1 MLIYRFP
8 GQEIIQK
15 TGCFQL
21 LESEIK
27 EGFIVSNFD
36 GSEKYIFS
44 ENQTDSEI
52 KILAK
57 EIQSV
62 SKADYLFQGTKLVA
76 AIRHLGIQKTVLSR
90 VLIQEFDTLK
100 TLDLF
105 HLLEQNYPKA
115 FIYCFSDENLGTWLG
130 ASPEILLQQ
139 FGNSGFTIA
148 LASTKKQEDNS
159 DWNEKEKLEQ
169 AFVSEFIEE
178 QLFNIGINQIE
189 KNGPN
194 EHIAGPIKHLRT
206 DFSFSL
212 DGVSIHQIISSLHP
226 TPAVSG
232 LPQNLSLDL
241 IKSLEKHNRE
251 LYAGFIGLAASD
263 KASFFVNLR
272 CCQVTKGKINLYVG
286 GGYTKDSNPEMEW
299 QETENKSRTILN
311 LVEKL

>member
-36 GSEKYIFS
+36 GSEKYIFI
-44 ENQTDSEI
+44 ENESDAEI
-52 KILAK
+52 KILDK

-90 VLIQEFDTLK
+90 VLSQEFETSK

-115 FIYCFSDENLGTWLG
+115 FVYCFSDENLGTWLG

-148 LASTKKQEDNS
+148 LASTKKPEDNS
-159 DWNEKEKLEQ
+159 DWNEKEILEQ
-169 AFVSEFIEE
+169 AFVSEFIGE
-178 QLFNIGINQIE
+178 QLHSIGIQNIE
-189 KNGPN
+189 KEGPYD
-194 EHIAGPIKHLRT
+194 HFAGPVKHLRT

-212 DGVSIHQIISSLHP
+212 DGISVNDVISTLHP

-241 IKSLEKHNRE
+241 IQSLEKHNRE

>member
-15 TGCFQL
+15 TGCFRL
-21 LESEIK
+21 LDTEIK

-36 GSEKYIFS
+36 GSEKYIFL
-44 ENQTDSEI
+44 ENENDSEI
-52 KILAK
+52 KILDK

-62 SKADYLFQGTKLVA
+62 SKAEYLFEGTKLVA

-90 VLIQEFDTLK
+90 VLTQEFDTSK

-115 FIYCFSDENLGTWLG
+115 FVYCFSDENLGTWLG

-148 LASTKKQEDNS
+148 LASTKKPEDNS
-159 DWNEKEKLEQ
+159 DWNKKEILEQ
-169 AFVSEFIEE
+169 AFVSEFIGE
-178 QLFNIGINQIE
+178 QLHSIGIQNIE
-189 KNGPN
+189 KEGPYD
-194 EHIAGPIKHLRT
+194 HFAGPVKHLRT

-212 DGVSIHQIISSLHP
+212 DGISVNDVIATLHP

-241 IKSLEKHNRE
+241 IQSLEKHNRE
-251 LYAGFIGLAASD
+251 LYAGFIGSAASD
-263 KASFFVNLR
+263 KSSFFVNLR
-272 CCQVTKGKINLYVG
+272 CCQITKGKINLYVG